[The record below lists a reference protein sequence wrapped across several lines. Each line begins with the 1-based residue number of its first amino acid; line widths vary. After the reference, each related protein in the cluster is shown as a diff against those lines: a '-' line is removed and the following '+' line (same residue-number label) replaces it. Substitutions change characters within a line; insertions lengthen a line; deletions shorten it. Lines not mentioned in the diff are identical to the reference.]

1 MGKLSFSKIRPEQI
15 VKVPGWFVWCGS
27 MVRTPDRKCH
37 LFLSM
42 WEEKWGF
49 EYGWATHS
57 RVGYATSD
65 EPDGKFEFKGIIL
78 EGSHHEGDFDRD
90 SVHNPFAIWH
100 NGKFYLFYSG
110 NFGNGDYD
118 VHTSNQRVGLATA
131 TDPLGNWERSPEPLL
146 ETRFG
151 KFDESGTTNPSVCL
165 APDGKFVMIYK
176 CWSEKPPFNGKV
188 SIGIATAD
196 TPDGDWTRS
205 DEPIF
210 DAPGVKFAAED
221 PCVFSQGGKLHC
233 LLKDMGNFYIP
244 DISRSILLFD
254 SDDSKHW
261 QPADP
266 LLFHTRELDFAE
278 GGRQLIYRMERP
290 FLFVENDEP
299 KVFFTAVLPTEEKG
313 CCFNVHMKVNF

>member
-1 MGKLSFSKIRPEQI
+1 MGKLSFSKIHPEQI

-165 APDGKFVMIYK
+165 TPDGKFVMIYK

-188 SIGIATAD
+188 SIGIATSD
-196 TPDGDWTRS
+196 RPDGDWKRS
-205 DEPIF
+205 DKPIF

-221 PCVFSQGGKLHC
+221 PCVFIQGGKLHC
-233 LLKDMGNFYIP
+233 LLKDMGKFYIS
-244 DISRSILLFD
+244 DMGRSILLFD
-254 SDDSKHW
+254 SDDGKRW

-266 LLFHTRELDFAE
+266 LLFHTRELDFEE
-278 GGRQLIYRMERP
+278 GGKQLIYRMERP

-299 KVFFTAVLPTEEKG
+299 KAFFTAVLPTEEKKTS
-313 CCFNVHMKVNF
+313 FNVHMKVNF